1 MNQHSWPGNV
11 RELQHALERAVIM
24 CDSDTVEA
32 DDFLLSPVKDQTE
45 ELELE
50 TYDLE
55 TIEKNVIKKVLK
67 QNQGNVTKA
76 ASQLGLTRTS
86 LYRRMEKYDL

>member
-1 MNQHSWPGNV
+1 
-11 RELQHALERAVIM
+11 M
-24 CDSDTVEA
+24 CDSDTLEA
-32 DDFLLSPVKDQTE
+32 DDFILSSAGKQKE
-45 ELELE
+45 EIELE
-50 TYDLE
+50 TYDLD

-67 QNQGNVTKA
+67 QNQGNITKA